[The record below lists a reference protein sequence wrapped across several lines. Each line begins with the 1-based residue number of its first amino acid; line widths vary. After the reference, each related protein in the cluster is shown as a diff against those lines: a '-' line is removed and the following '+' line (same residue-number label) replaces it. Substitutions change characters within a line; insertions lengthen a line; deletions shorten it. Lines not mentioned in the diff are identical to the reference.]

1 MGGTTALS
9 DHIDQCWTASGVRD
23 MGAGLL
29 GEVWAGDLVN
39 NLQTSHPYAHLV
51 LGGSDLI
58 PF

>member
-9 DHIDQCWTASGVRD
+9 DHIDQCWTGSGVRN